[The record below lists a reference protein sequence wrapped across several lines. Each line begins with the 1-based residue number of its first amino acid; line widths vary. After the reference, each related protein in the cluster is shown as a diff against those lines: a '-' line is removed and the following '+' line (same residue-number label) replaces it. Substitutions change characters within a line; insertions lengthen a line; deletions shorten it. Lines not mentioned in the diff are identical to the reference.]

1 MKKLLLKLIG
11 YVLCLCMAASLL
23 PQTAVF
29 AEETEIQYISQVLIN
44 GLNKPVAGEPVPAC
58 NLTIKNLPGDIATV
72 KCEGWYRSA
81 DDTYICRYNAAE
93 GTKYNYGF
101 YLRTYGENRLAPDC
115 EISIYDSDERE
126 YIPIPTGN
134 LTYKST
140 YWEPSLKK
148 QVYCYSVRTGDYLT
162 EGTERKFLNEVVIEG
177 VNQPIYGGDIS
188 KYIKS
193 IKLPDG
199 VPYTITGTFLGAK
212 NENDRYSPPTST
224 TFSES
229 EEYLLYIFLKFPDS
243 CFVLNNTKIKL
254 VNGGGSP
261 FEAHISC
268 DQDAYRNEATV
279 VLYYKLKM
287 PESHTITFDANGGVF
302 YSFNTTSSPATT
314 RTDGTLWGMPNA
326 LKRDGYAFGGWY
338 TEREGGELLSG
349 DEVYYSDTTVYAHW
363 IEAVKEVRLDNVVMP
378 IPGRAPVIN
387 SKPIGTDFEV
397 EYECWSCTKADGKYY
412 YTSIPEYN
420 EYLKENG
427 MLITEFESGVC
438 YDYGVTF
445 TASEDKPFGYD
456 TAFYINGEEQD
467 CYYPIWAD
475 SMTIFMSVF
484 PKSKEF
490 IVYNEKPV
498 EIPTG
503 LTNTKIKDIDLKSYI
518 CAPEGF
524 TIEAPP
530 DFPFSVSDSGVITG
544 TRGSTAEAE
553 KTYTFT
559 VSSGGESVPLYV
571 TVGAVKD
578 APFISVQPKSI
589 NENCY
594 DIDEEQPAIFKVK
607 AEVPDGAEVTYTW
620 YWYYKDGNVW
630 MSMIQLKSMG
640 FDHFTGEDTDMLIMN
655 TVDNGDRVYCQV
667 TVNGTTIHSSEASA
681 VVKHNGDD
689 CSPLETTDSDYHT
702 KHNVTCSDC
711 GANLSTAQH
720 TFKYRLWEEATE
732 EKDGKYWK
740 YCTGCKYG
748 YGVYHSYSYSDMT
761 NGESVNIVLNP
772 NGGTLDGSTSPKP
785 VNQKQYTSKVPY
797 HHYPLRTGYA
807 FAGWAVKQDA
817 KTPDFYPDSEVFCPD
832 TVGMTLYAVWTKAD
846 VLVCGKSINEGNQN
860 DVLGDGTVRYTPQ
873 TALSYAKLTLENAD
887 LFSWPI
893 YGENV
898 DYGIFSTQ
906 SLCIELIGDNVI
918 DMGAAIAYGILT
930 SGNLTI
936 EGTGTLRIKGTGDL
950 TYGTAITG
958 HNIECSAESI
968 YISDCGK
975 AFSGIV
981 NIYGC
986 TTEIYSGN
994 SNDLGFIPSDSSV
1007 NIGEYHPAKIF
1018 CSASKDTPAGKIS
1031 AKDLGYY
1038 NVQYILIVPESSEPY
1053 IHYNTDRKS
1062 VFPIGYDSGTVYIAD
1077 YDEDGRLI
1085 HSAHNSFTEEG
1096 EFLARGM
1103 DMTAG
1108 SKIMLWDNE
1117 SILKPLCNAVLID

>member
-11 YVLCLCMAASLL
+11 YALCLCMAASLL

-29 AEETEIQYISQVLIN
+29 AEETEIQYISEVLIN
-44 GLNKPVAGEPVPAC
+44 GLNKPVAGEPVSAS
-58 NLTIKNLPGDIATV
+58 NLTIKNLPGDIAIA
-72 KCEGWYRSA
+72 KSRGWYRSA
-81 DDTYICRYNAAE
+81 DDAYIGRYDAAE
-93 GTKYNYGF
+93 GTKYYYSF
-101 YLRTYGENRLAPDC
+101 DLRTYGENKLTPDC
-115 EISIYDSDERE
+115 EISIYASEEGR

-140 YWEPSLKK
+140 YWDSSLKK
-148 QVYCYSVRTGDYLT
+148 QVYCYSARTGDYLT
-162 EGTERKFLNEVVIEG
+162 EGTEREFLDEVVIEG
-177 VNQPIYGGDIS
+177 VSQPIYGGDIS

-193 IKLPDG
+193 IKLPNG

-212 NENDRYSPPTST
+212 NEDDRYSPPKST

-243 CFVLNNTKIKL
+243 CYVSNNTKIKL
-254 VNGGGSP
+254 VNGGSP
-261 FEAHISC
+261 FESHINC
-268 DQDAYRNEATV
+268 EQNAYRNEATV

-302 YSFNTTSSPATT
+302 YSFNTFYSTATT

-338 TEREGGELLSG
+338 TEREGGEPLSG

-438 YDYGVTF
+438 YDYGVIF

-467 CYYPIWAD
+467 CYNPVWAD
-475 SMTIFMSVF
+475 SMSIVISVF

-524 TIEAPP
+524 TIEAPS

-571 TVGAVKD
+571 TVGEIKD
-578 APFISVQPKSI
+578 GPFISVQPKSI
-589 NENCY
+589 NKNCY
-594 DIDEEQPAIFKVK
+594 DIDEEHPAIFKVK
-607 AEVPDGAEVTYTW
+607 AEVPDDAEVTYTW
-620 YWYYKDGNVW
+620 QYNLPVIGW
-630 MSMIQLKSMG
+630 KSMSELKTMG
-640 FDHFTGEDTDMLIMN
+640 WDNFTGEDTDMLIMSKISDGDTIRCVV
-655 TVDNGDRVYCQV
+655 TVDGT
-667 TVNGTTIHSSEASA
+667 TVNSSA
-681 VVKHNGDD
+681 VSAVIKHNGDA
-689 CSPLETTDSDYHT
+689 CSPHETTDSDYHT
-702 KHNVTCSDC
+702 KHKVTCSDC

-720 TFKYRLWEEATE
+720 TFKYRIVEAATE
-732 EKDGKYWK
+732 EENGKYLK
-740 YCTGCKYG
+740 YCTGCEYG
-748 YGVYHSYSYSDMT
+748 NNVYHSYSYSDMMG
-761 NGESVNIVLNP
+761 GESVNIVLNP

-785 VNQKQYTSKVPY
+785 VNQKQYASKVPY
-797 HHYPLRTGYA
+797 HHYPVRTGYA

-860 DVLGDGTVRYTPQ
+860 DVFGDGTVSYTPQ

-893 YGENV
+893 YGEDA

-918 DMGAAIAYGILT
+918 DMGAAKAYGILT

-936 EGTGTLRIKGTGDL
+936 EGPGTLRIKGTGDL
-950 TYGTAITG
+950 TYRTAITG

-1007 NIGEYHPAKIF
+1007 NIGKYHPAKIF
-1018 CSASKDTPAGKIS
+1018 CSASKDTPAEKIS
-1031 AKDLGYY
+1031 AEDLGYY
-1038 NVQYILIVPESSEPY
+1038 DVHYILIVPESAEPY

-1085 HSAHNSFTEEG
+1085 HSADNSFIGEC
-1096 EFLARGM
+1096 EFLAPGM
-1103 DMTAG
+1103 DMTTG
-1108 SKIMLWDNE
+1108 SKILLWSSDGKFKPICE
-1117 SILKPLCNAVLID
+1117 PILIEQ